1 MTSRHSAAKP
11 AGRPPAAVARLPL
24 PASPAPPAIPAR
36 RPIPAL
42 LALAAALVAA
52 ACDEDPIGS
61 PLSIE
66 LAGPGAGVV
75 GEEVAVQYQVR
86 GRRLLGVVFTW
97 GDSAADTLATE
108 GAQSASGTR
117 LHTYDSAGVYTVQA
131 RVEDAVEGAATAE
144 ASIRVEDAGS

>member
-1 MTSRHSAAKP
+1 M
-11 AGRPPAAVARLPL
+11 
-24 PASPAPPAIPAR
+24 ASPAPPALLAR

-42 LALAAALVAA
+42 LALAAALLVAA

-75 GEEVAVQYQVR
+75 GEELAVQYQVR

-97 GDSAADTLATE
+97 GDGAADTLSTE

-117 LHTYDSAGVYTVQA
+117 LHAYDSAGVYTVQA

-144 ASIRVEDAGS
+144 ALIRVEDAGS